1 MACNRTSPN
10 VALIVMAFSR
20 IAICAGWLGYEYPKS
35 LQGSFHGDVEKL
47 WREFF
52 SDPSQWWDHRSEK
65 VTRSIFLVIL
75 LLMQEVSEWLIVLGS
90 GSLVG
95 YKD

>member
-1 MACNRTSPN
+1 
-10 VALIVMAFSR
+10 VMGTKARLATRYSK
-20 IAICAGWLGYEYPKS
+20 ATPTMLSCKYPKPF
-35 LQGSFHGDVEKL
+35 QGSCHGDVEKL

-75 LLMQEVSEWLIVLGS
+75 LLMQEVCEWLIVLGS

-95 YKD
+95 CED